1 MDNPKVYITTVK
13 DCNDGSGDVYIEFP
27 EEMLQELGW
36 GEGTEI
42 NFDLKVDEAGNVIV
56 ISAVA

>member
-1 MDNPKVYITTVK
+1 MDNPKVYTTTVK

-27 EEMLQELGW
+27 DQMLEELGW
-36 GEGTEI
+36 GEGTVV
-42 NFDLKVDEAGNVIV
+42 NFDLKVDDAGNVIV